1 MYMANNIFSSRL
13 HDSVENYYNYKPDTL
28 MPLLMVALATQG
40 KLSISGQENGIV
52 FCSIDLNEVMNYDW
66 VKLDPALRKQF
77 KLYLS
82 EGKSTIKVTGILDE
96 SLKDIYHTFYH
107 YDTYTV
113 EQEYHHR
120 IGILYHHSSN
130 EASEHAHREYATYC
144 LANALLDSPIEFLQD
159 RFLNIANHILVKSGL
174 QPERPRLKV
183 AQTLCTLLNYDGEG
197 VVYNP
202 FAGCAIAA
210 AMIQAGDMLYADGD
224 TNDKLYAAA
233 RLLNY
238 GTGGNNAHVQ
248 QRNSLEWLNCSKIDY
263 VMSTYRGYING
274 KSAFDFCLSKCFDT
288 LADAGKFAGIVSP
301 KDIFE
306 NQSDEMKEALKRDW
320 IETIVLLPFGEVAV
334 LVNANKSSEM
344 KKQVRFYDLNHPM
357 LRCRPINR
365 VLSDESY
372 ADFFKV
378 SDIKKKDF
386 LKNFINPEL
395 PERDGNIIVKL
406 SDFVSKIR
414 RQTYSLTRVPEEEKV
429 MAYID
434 RKETYNMYKN
444 LWMNDI
450 DKKNISFL
458 FAPAYHLTS
467 DCLITNSQGRLE
479 PRLFDADQGTA
490 YFQDGYA
497 FSIKTDAPFDAKWL
511 MTQLNEPYVRRQLHP
526 YGMDEM
532 VPETITEDQILNL
545 SLYQECEKQ
554 QEDDDFDFD
563 NLEGDVLPMGYELS
577 SEHVVYTIHKFLGH
591 GSFGYAYSALSHNL
605 LNGEE
610 KEVVLKEFYP
620 CSDFHREGDEFRAVA
635 NEYTNFDIDTERQK
649 FCEEAE
655 IMRRLGNTPDSH
667 IVPAEELFKCEKTD
681 TMYYVMPFYHA
692 GSLEDLQNT
701 GANFSEE
708 LVLKHIVEPLC
719 KALHIAHANKVLHLD
734 IKPGNILVDENGDAA
749 LTDFGVAKQYDDEG
763 SIINRAGVHGT
774 SDFAAPE
781 MRVHG
786 SAMIKFG
793 SEPDIFGLS
802 ATLYNIMTNN
812 RPHPIQYNSDEDR
825 DLRHFMKEANVS
837 DKFADAIVA
846 GLQAAA
852 PARPANAQA
861 FLNKFPGYENVKLKS
876 C

>member
-1 MYMANNIFSSRL
+1 MYMANNIFSRRL
-13 HDSVENYYNYKPDTL
+13 HDSVENYYNYNPDTL
-28 MPLLMVALATQG
+28 MPLLMVALAAHG
-40 KLSISGQENGIV
+40 KLSISDQENGIV
-52 FCSIDLNEVMNYDW
+52 FCSIDLNEVMNYEW

-77 KLYLS
+77 KQYLS
-82 EGKSTIKVTGILDE
+82 EGKSNIKVTGVLDE
-96 SLKDIYHTFYH
+96 SLYDIYYTFYD
-107 YDTYTV
+107 YDNYTV
-113 EQEYHHR
+113 EQEYHYR
-120 IGILYHHSSN
+120 IGILYNHSSN
-130 EASEHAHREYATYC
+130 EASENAHREYATYC
-144 LANALLDSPIEFLQD
+144 LATSLLDSPIKFLQD
-159 RFLNIANHILVKSGL
+159 SFLNIANHILVKSGL

-183 AQTLCTLLNYDGEG
+183 AQTLCTLLDYDGEG
-197 VVYNP
+197 IVYNP

-224 TNDKLYAAA
+224 ENDKLFATA

-248 QRNSLEWLNCSKIDY
+248 QRNSLEWLNSSKIDY
-263 VMSTYRGYING
+263 VLSTYRGYISG

-288 LADAGKFAGIVSP
+288 LADSGKFAGIVSP
-301 KDIFE
+301 RDIFE
-306 NQSDEMKEALKRDW
+306 HQSDEMKEALKRDW

-344 KKQVRFYDLNHPM
+344 KKQVRFYNLNHPM
-357 LRCRPINR
+357 LCCRPINS

-386 LKNFINPEL
+386 LKNFIKPEL
-395 PERDGNIIVKL
+395 PERDGSVIVKL
-406 SDFVSKIR
+406 CDFVSKIR

-434 RKETYNMYKN
+434 RKETYNIYN
-444 LWMNDI
+444 SFWMNDI
-450 DKKNISFL
+450 NKKNISFL
-458 FAPAYHLTS
+458 FAPAYHLTC
-467 DCLITNSQGRLE
+467 DCLITNSRGRLE
-479 PRLFDADQGTA
+479 PRLFSAEQGTA

-497 FSIKTDAPFDAKWL
+497 FSINTDAHLDTVWL
-511 MTQLNEPYVRRQLHP
+511 MTQLNEPYVIRQLHP
-526 YGMDEM
+526 YGIDEM
-532 VPETITEDQILNL
+532 VPEAFTEDQILNL
-545 SLYQECEKQ
+545 SLYQEYNKH
-554 QEDDDFDFD
+554 DSD
-563 NLEGDVLPMGYELS
+563 NIEGNVLPMGYELS
-577 SEHVVYTIHKFLGH
+577 SEHAVYTIHKFLGH

-605 LNGEE
+605 INGEE
-610 KEVVLKEFYP
+610 KEIVLKEFYP
-620 CSDFHREGDEFRAVA
+620 CNNFHREGDEFRAVA
-635 NEYTNFDIDTERQK
+635 NKHTNFDIDTERQK

-655 IMRRLGNTPDSH
+655 IMRCLGNIPDSH

-692 GSLEDLQNT
+692 GSLEDLQNAGT
-701 GANFSEE
+701 NFSEE

-734 IKPGNILVDENGDAA
+734 IKPENILVDENGDAA

-763 SIINRAGVHGT
+763 SIINRSGVHGT

-781 MRVHG
+781 MHVDG

-793 SEPDIFGLS
+793 SEPDIFSLS
-802 ATLYNIMTNN
+802 ATLYHIMTNYY
-812 RPHPIQYNSDEDR
+812 PHPIQYNSDEDR
-825 DLRHFMKEANVS
+825 DLRQSMKEAKVS
-837 DKFADAIVA
+837 NKFADAIVA

-852 PARPANAQA
+852 PARPTNAQE
-861 FLNKFPGYENVKLKS
+861 FLNMFPGYENVKLKS

>member
-1 MYMANNIFSSRL
+1 MYMANNIFSRRL
-13 HDSVENYYNYKPDTL
+13 YDSVENYYNYKPDTL
-28 MPLLMVALATQG
+28 MPLMMVALAAHG
-40 KLSISGQENGIV
+40 KLSISDQENGIV
-52 FCSIDLNEVMNYDW
+52 FCSIDLNEVMNYEW
-66 VKLDPALRKQF
+66 VKLAPALRKQF
-77 KLYLS
+77 KQYLS

-96 SLKDIYHTFYH
+96 SLYDIYYTFYN
-107 YDTYTV
+107 YDNYTV
-113 EQEYHHR
+113 EQEYHYR
-120 IGILYHHSSN
+120 IGILYQHSSN
-130 EASEHAHREYATYC
+130 EASENAHREYATYC
-144 LANALLDSPIEFLQD
+144 LATSLLDSPIKFLQD
-159 RFLNIANHILVKSGL
+159 SFLNIANHILVKSGL

-183 AQTLCTLLNYDGEG
+183 AQTLCTLLDYDGEG
-197 VVYNP
+197 IVYNP

-224 TNDKLYAAA
+224 ENDKLFATA

-248 QRNSLEWLNCSKIDY
+248 QRNSLEWLNSSKIDY
-263 VMSTYRGYING
+263 VLSTYRGYING
-274 KSAFDFCLSKCFDT
+274 KSAFDFCLSNCFDT
-288 LADAGKFAGIVSP
+288 LADSGKFAGIVSP

-306 NQSDEMKEALKRDW
+306 HQSDEMKEALKRDW

-344 KKQVRFYDLNHPM
+344 KKQVRFYNLNHPM
-357 LRCRPINR
+357 LRCRPINS

-386 LKNFINPEL
+386 LKNFIKPEL
-395 PERDGNIIVKL
+395 PERDGSVIVKL
-406 SDFVSKIR
+406 CDFVSKIR
-414 RQTYSLTRVPEEEKV
+414 RQTYSLTRVPEEDKV

-434 RKETYNMYKN
+434 RKKTYNIYN
-444 LWMNDI
+444 SLWMNDI

-458 FAPAYHLTS
+458 FAPAYHLTC
-467 DCLITNSQGRLE
+467 DCLITNSRGILE
-479 PRLFDADQGTA
+479 PRLFSAEQGTA

-497 FSIKTDAPFDAKWL
+497 FSINTDTHLDTVWL
-511 MTQLNEPYVRRQLHP
+511 MNQLNEPYVIRQLHP
-526 YGMDEM
+526 YGIDEM
-532 VPETITEDQILNL
+532 IPEAITEDQILNL
-545 SLYQECEKQ
+545 SLYQEYDKL
-554 QEDDDFDFD
+554 DSD
-563 NLEGDVLPMGYELS
+563 NLEGNVLPMGYELS
-577 SEHVVYTIHKFLGH
+577 SEHAVYTIHKFLGH

-610 KEVVLKEFYP
+610 KEIVLKEFYP
-620 CSDFHREGDEFRAVA
+620 CNNFHREGDGFRAIA
-635 NEYTNFDIDTERQK
+635 NKHTNFDIATERQK

-655 IMRRLGNTPDSH
+655 IMRRLGNIPDSH
-667 IVPAEELFKCEKTD
+667 IVPAEELFKCEKTN

-692 GSLEDLQNT
+692 GSLEDLQNAGT
-701 GANFSEE
+701 NFSEE

-734 IKPGNILVDENGDAA
+734 IKPENILVDENGDAA

-763 SIINRAGVHGT
+763 SIIERAGVHGT
-774 SDFAAPE
+774 GDFAAPE
-781 MRVHG
+781 MHVNG

-802 ATLYNIMTNN
+802 ATLYNIITNN

-825 DLRHFMKEANVS
+825 DLRHSMKEAKLSN
-837 DKFADAIVA
+837 KFADAIVA

-852 PARPANAQA
+852 PARPTNAQV
-861 FLNKFPGYENVKLKS
+861 FLNMFPGYENVKLKS

>member
-210 AMIQAGDMLYADGD
+210 AMIQADDMLYADGD

-511 MTQLNEPYVRRQLHP
+511 MTQLNEPYVRRQLLP
-526 YGMDEM
+526 YGMD
-532 VPETITEDQILNL
+532 
-545 SLYQECEKQ
+545 
-554 QEDDDFDFD
+554 
-563 NLEGDVLPMGYELS
+563 
-577 SEHVVYTIHKFLGH
+577 
-591 GSFGYAYSALSHNL
+591 
-605 LNGEE
+605 
-610 KEVVLKEFYP
+610 
-620 CSDFHREGDEFRAVA
+620 
-635 NEYTNFDIDTERQK
+635 
-649 FCEEAE
+649 
-655 IMRRLGNTPDSH
+655 
-667 IVPAEELFKCEKTD
+667 
-681 TMYYVMPFYHA
+681 
-692 GSLEDLQNT
+692 
-701 GANFSEE
+701 
-708 LVLKHIVEPLC
+708 
-719 KALHIAHANKVLHLD
+719 
-734 IKPGNILVDENGDAA
+734 
-749 LTDFGVAKQYDDEG
+749 
-763 SIINRAGVHGT
+763 
-774 SDFAAPE
+774 
-781 MRVHG
+781 
-786 SAMIKFG
+786 
-793 SEPDIFGLS
+793 
-802 ATLYNIMTNN
+802 
-812 RPHPIQYNSDEDR
+812 
-825 DLRHFMKEANVS
+825 
-837 DKFADAIVA
+837 
-846 GLQAAA
+846 
-852 PARPANAQA
+852 
-861 FLNKFPGYENVKLKS
+861 
-876 C
+876 